1 MQFSYDVLAR
11 LRHNG
16 ELSLERRHDHVPV
29 LRVFNPY
36 GTASWLLTESDP
48 VEPDHLYGLADVGN
62 GRPLLGWISRD
73 AMEQACVHRWGYRL
87 PLERDRAFAPRYP
100 LSIYA
105 LAARSHG
112 AITLAHAALAAAHD
126 ALAARRQA

>member
-87 PLERDRAFAPRYP
+87 PLERDRAVRARIPCP
-100 LSIYA
+100 ST
-105 LAARSHG
+105 LAARCKTVRSHLP
-112 AITLAHAALAAAHD
+112 TLRWRKLTMRW
-126 ALAARRQA
+126 RRAQA